1 MTLASFSEDTGVR
14 PSRWDDGQARFY
26 AETIESSDYVDRVAP
41 LLGPPWKDFLDVGAG
56 SGALGARLVG
66 DGGRWAAVDPQPAM
80 RALLERQRMPLS
92 ARGASLEI
100 RAGTWQDLPADLR
113 ARRLLA
119 ANLGAT
125 HHEAGVFY
133 DAMVGRWQDAMH
145 WVVAAQAGPSSFC
158 LAGFLPPELHGC
170 DTRPA
175 FERTLEQLGPERAPN
190 DIRFADW
197 HCRFVFADLPS
208 AQAHFL
214 DRLALAPDTA
224 KAVEVC
230 RFVARHALPTAAG
243 IEVSCAKRSA
253 VMRWQEH

>member
-1 MTLASFSEDTGVR
+1 
-14 PSRWDDGQARFY
+14 
-26 AETIESSDYVDRVAP
+26 
-41 LLGPPWKDFLDVGAG
+41 
-56 SGALGARLVG
+56 
-66 DGGRWAAVDPQPAM
+66 
-80 RALLERQRMPLS
+80 MPLS
-92 ARGASLEI
+92 GRGATLEI
-100 RAGTWQDLPADLR
+100 HACTWQELPAAVC

-125 HHEAGVFY
+125 HHEASVFF
-133 DAMVGRWQDAMH
+133 DAMVGRWQDDMH

-175 FERTLEQLGPERAPN
+175 FESTLEQLGPARAPD

-197 HCRFVFADLPS
+197 LCRFVFADLPT

-214 DRLALAPDTA
+214 NRLALAPDTA
-224 KAVEVC
+224 EAVEVC
-230 RFVARHALPTAAG
+230 RHLARHALPMADG

-253 VMRWQEH
+253 VMSWHAH